1 MCPANARCH
10 VRGRAGTCATVI
22 GIRRTV
28 MITRD
33 SDGHA
38 TSLVM
43 QSFATEQDA
52 MHAVAALRE
61 AGFSAA
67 AIGVEARN
75 AATMAHVARATGVV
89 PITAMPRGAVVGRGI
104 PSGRGPA
111 ADAPRRRRPVSP
123 TRTCPI
129 LGDGA
134 SGHRRIGMMATA
146 AHYYQHKWS
155 GGQAAT

>member
-22 GIRRTV
+22 GIRRTG
-28 MITRD
+28 MITHD
-33 SDGHA
+33 SDGHP

-52 MHAVAALRE
+52 MHTVAALRE

-75 AATMAHVARATGVV
+75 AATVAHVARATGVV
-89 PITAMPRGAVVGRGI
+89 PIKAVHRGAVVGRVLG
-104 PSGRGPA
+104 A
-111 ADAPRRRRPVSP
+111 AVGF
-123 TRTCPI
+123 
-129 LGDGA
+129 LL
-134 SGHRRIGMMATA
+134 
-146 AHYYQHKWS
+146 
-155 GGQAAT
+155 